1 MKQFGT
7 LLIFDCKNCRGE
19 INDKQT
25 IQTLI
30 DDMVETMEMKKVGET
45 IFEWFDMNEFNIE
58 NDLVGYSVCQIIS
71 MSSIT
76 IHICSLSKRV
86 YLDCFTCCQIN
97 EELINRLSNLIT
109 WSFTPE
115 TIEKKIIN
123 RN

>member
-30 DDMVETMEMKKVGET
+30 DNMVETMEMKKVGET